1 MNTALSFAGVG
12 LALLVLWANLRPWWK
27 GGRDPQALIPYGS
40 TLFLGLL
47 ATMCVGGLMGW
58 GAAGIVGIFSG
69 GGDTVVSAA
78 AGTSGTSVATAR
90 LGALSAPGGVVV
102 TGYFGAILLIW
113 KGAGKTDK
121 RRMLGGLATGA
132 VLGVLPGVVLFL
144 DWLPDTVN
152 GAGDYVKALLEGRV
166 SL

>member
-1 MNTALSFAGVG
+1 MTPLSFAGVG

-27 GGRDPQALIPYGS
+27 GGRDPRALAPYGS
-40 TLFLGLL
+40 AFLLGVL
-47 ATMCVGGLMGW
+47 ATMCVGGLLGW
-58 GAAGIVGIFSG
+58 GASGIVGLITS

-78 AGTSGTSVATAR
+78 AGTSGTAMRTAR
-90 LGALSAPGGVVV
+90 LGALTAPGGVIV
-102 TGYFGAILLIW
+102 TIYCGAIFLLW
-113 KGAGKTDK
+113 KSVEKKDK

-132 VLGVLPGVVLFL
+132 VLGILPGVVVLL

-152 GAGDYVKALLEGRV
+152 EAGAYTKAFLEGQV